1 MKSCKRSAQVICK
14 YTSLILAVSLN
25 VGFGFVRGIDTEKR
39 LFYIVTPLL
48 PEEMQFVNC
57 ITIGAVT
64 LPTGVISSQAQ
75 RLDKTSNSK
84 VLSCCNSPNNY
95 NNPNINLNDPSLTSI
110 TSF

>member
-1 MKSCKRSAQVICK
+1 M
-14 YTSLILAVSLN
+14 SLN

-84 VLSCCNSPNNY
+84 VLSCCNSPNIY
-95 NNPNINLNDPSLTSI
+95 NIHNPNINLNDPSLTSI

>member
-1 MKSCKRSAQVICK
+1 M
-14 YTSLILAVSLN
+14 SLN

-84 VLSCCNSPNNY
+84 VLSCYNSPNIY
-95 NNPNINLNDPSLTSI
+95 MLGIYIIQT
-110 TSF
+110 